1 MSTYYQVTNIYS
13 VIYIVK
19 KTNICAQKRCK
30 TENIYHNVIC
40 NHMFTDKLRERSQ
53 EKPYMNPHFNDIVY
67 HGARDQKTFGGLT
80 KVPPT
85 W

>member
-1 MSTYYQVTNIYS
+1 
-13 VIYIVK
+13 
-19 KTNICAQKRCK
+19 
-30 TENIYHNVIC
+30 
-40 NHMFTDKLRERSQ
+40 MFTDKLRERSQ